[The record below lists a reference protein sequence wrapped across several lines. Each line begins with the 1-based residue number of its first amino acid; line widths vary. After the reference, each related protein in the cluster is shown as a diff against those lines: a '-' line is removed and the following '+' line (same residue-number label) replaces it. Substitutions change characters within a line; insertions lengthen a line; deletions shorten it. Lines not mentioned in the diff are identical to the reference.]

1 MLAPLVGRGSRC
13 MVSLGTVRRV
23 NEHPRASPT
32 VLGGGGGGGGG
43 GGESSALKLES
54 GLPVAAGDAFKSDS
68 RTHRNVHL
76 CTL

>member
-32 VLGGGGGGGGG
+32 VLGGGGG